1 MNEHE
6 KLREMISK
14 LAEFLGANGCT
25 VWADRL
31 RQIVAKSESAV
42 PLQKLRDEVRQL
54 FGGMGSLTDI
64 DIYFEGDAQ
73 RTKSANQRLNQL
85 LDDLFEMVKEGR
97 Q

>member
-1 MNEHE
+1 MREYE
-6 KLREMISK
+6 KLRGMIGE
-14 LAEFLGANGCT
+14 LAEFLGASDCT

-31 RQIVAKSESAV
+31 RLIAVNSESTV

-85 LDDLFEMVKEGR
+85 LDDLFDMV
-97 Q
+97 